1 MINEAEFTAFI
12 VNRFLPEQEVKV
24 TAQGKEF
31 TGCHG
36 TVVCQKDRL
45 VYVRFGEVETAFIED
60 DLEGL

>member
-1 MINEAEFTAFI
+1 MINEAEFAAI
-12 VNRFLPEQEVKV
+12 IKNRFWPDDEVKV

-60 DLEGL
+60 ELEGL